1 MANPKIEFFRFKLK
15 HKTDDF
21 KTFRDFMV
29 ENGKCKNR
37 DTEATIFGKLF
48 AYFLNDLK
56 VDFAKSESI
65 KKVMT
70 LISNKGRRIINKHWD
85 ERPKPDLAKN
95 TRTSILPLDE
105 LHPNFLHLETK
116 IDDEVL
122 HIIGLRVQISFIDNK
137 LPFH

>member
-29 ENGKCKNR
+29 ENRKCKNR

-56 VDFAKSESI
+56 VDFC
-65 KKVMT
+65 KK
-70 LISNKGRRIINKHWD
+70 
-85 ERPKPDLAKN
+85 
-95 TRTSILPLDE
+95 
-105 LHPNFLHLETK
+105 
-116 IDDEVL
+116 
-122 HIIGLRVQISFIDNK
+122 
-137 LPFH
+137 

>member
-15 HKTDDF
+15 HKTGDI

-48 AYFLNDLK
+48 AYFLNDIK
-56 VDFAKSESI
+56 VDFAKSESV

-85 ERPKPDLAKN
+85 ERPKPDLARN
-95 TRTSILPLDE
+95 TIAGVVNGGTYGKERIV
-105 LHPNFLHLETK
+105 TK
-116 IDDEVL
+116 LTKKGV
-122 HIIGLRVQISFIDNK
+122 
-137 LPFH
+137 

>member
-15 HKTDDF
+15 HKTGDI

-37 DTEATIFGKLF
+37 DTEAKIFGKLF
-48 AYFLNDLK
+48 AYFLNDIK
-56 VDFAKSESI
+56 VDFAKNESI

-70 LISNKGRRIINKHWD
+70 LICNKGRRIINKHWD

-95 TRTSILPLDE
+95 TSVR
-105 LHPNFLHLETK
+105 
-116 IDDEVL
+116 
-122 HIIGLRVQISFIDNK
+122 DNK
-137 LPFH
+137 FCIKAS